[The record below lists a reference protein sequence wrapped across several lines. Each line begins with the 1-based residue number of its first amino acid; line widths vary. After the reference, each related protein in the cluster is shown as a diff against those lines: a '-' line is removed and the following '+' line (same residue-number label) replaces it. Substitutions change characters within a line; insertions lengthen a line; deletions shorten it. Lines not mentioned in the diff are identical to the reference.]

1 MKVLYTSG
9 YTDNAIVQRGVLSAG
24 TAFLQKPYAPEA
36 LARKVRDLLDA

>member
-1 MKVLYTSG
+1 
-9 YTDNAIVQRGVLSAG
+9 LSAG